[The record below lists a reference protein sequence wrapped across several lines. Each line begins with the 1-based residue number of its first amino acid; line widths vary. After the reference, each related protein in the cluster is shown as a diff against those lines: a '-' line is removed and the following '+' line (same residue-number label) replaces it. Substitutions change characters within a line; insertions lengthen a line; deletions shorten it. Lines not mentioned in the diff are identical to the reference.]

1 LTVAAVHREGVI
13 AAIRQAGKGDKADF
27 GYLMATAKRES
38 GLDPSARAKGSS
50 AHGLFQFTEQ
60 TWLRMMKNNGAE
72 NGFAEEAGHIDKGPG
87 GKLVVTDSVARQRIL
102 DLRTDPKAASAM
114 AAALASDNRSS
125 LRGSLGRE
133 PSNSEVYMAHFL
145 GARGAA
151 DMFSADQTR
160 GSTMAADL
168 LPAAANANRSV
179 FYDGGRARTVTE
191 VRDRIESGFEAAYNG
206 IEGEDKGIATAAT
219 GKGPDA
225 VLKAATPFRNL
236 VTDLADMAILA
247 GLKLGA
253 INRDRGQSAYLEP
266 KQKTGSPVANHI
278 V

>member
-1 LTVAAVHREGVI
+1 MTVAAVHREGVI
-13 AAIRQAGKGDKADF
+13 AAMRQAGKGGKADF
-27 GYLMATAKRES
+27 GYLMATATRES
-38 GLDPSARAKGSS
+38 GLDPTARAKGSS

-72 NGFAEEAGHIDKGPG
+72 NGFAEEAGHIETGAG
-87 GKLVVTDSVARQRIL
+87 GKLTVTDPVARQRIL
-102 DLRTDPKAASAM
+102 DLRSDPKAASAM
-114 AAALASDNRSS
+114 AAALASDNRTS

-133 PSNSEVYMAHFL
+133 PSNGEVYMAHFL

-151 DMFSADQTR
+151 DMIKACQTC
-160 GSTMAADL
+160 GSTKAADL
-168 LPAAANANRSV
+168 LPAAAHANRSV
-179 FYDGGRARTVTE
+179 FFDGARPRTVTE
-191 VRDRIESGFEAAYNG
+191 VRDRIESGFETAYAG
-206 IEGEDKGIATAAT
+206 TEGEAKGIATAAS

-247 GLKLGA
+247 GLKMGA
-253 INRDRGQSAYLEP
+253 VNRDRGQSAYLEQR
-266 KQKTGSPVANHI
+266 QKTGSPTSTHV